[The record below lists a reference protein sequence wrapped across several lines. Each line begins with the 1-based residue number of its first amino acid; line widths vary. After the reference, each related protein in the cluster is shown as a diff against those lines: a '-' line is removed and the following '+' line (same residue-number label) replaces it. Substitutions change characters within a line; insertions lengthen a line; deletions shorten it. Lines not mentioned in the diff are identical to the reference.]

1 MNAQVTKKLVK
12 YAQERMHIIVFN
24 LIVLDGTN
32 EVINQDFSI
41 EFRTGDTP
49 NSKIMEVKTKM
60 QEAIDRYK
68 SEQTIFNSTALN
80 TAVINIQGGL
90 VL

>member
-1 MNAQVTKKLVK
+1 
-12 YAQERMHIIVFN
+12 
-24 LIVLDGTN
+24 
-32 EVINQDFSI
+32 
-41 EFRTGDTP
+41 
-49 NSKIMEVKTKM
+49 MEVKTKM

>member
-32 EVINQDFSI
+32 EVINQDF
-41 EFRTGDTP
+41 R
-49 NSKIMEVKTKM
+49 
-60 QEAIDRYK
+60 
-68 SEQTIFNSTALN
+68 
-80 TAVINIQGGL
+80 
-90 VL
+90 